1 LLWQVGVYAF
11 RLKSNVE
18 GRQVGKNIYMSGR
31 NVNIYLPEETY
42 NKIKDL
48 IEQRKVSKFVSEAI
62 EEKLEKEKQ
71 PDKEELE

>member
-1 LLWQVGVYAF
+1 
-11 RLKSNVE
+11 
-18 GRQVGKNIYMSGR
+18 MSGR

-71 PDKEELE
+71 QNKEELEQT

>member
-1 LLWQVGVYAF
+1 
-11 RLKSNVE
+11 
-18 GRQVGKNIYMSGR
+18 MSGR

-62 EEKLEKEKQ
+62 EEKLEKEKEQ
-71 PDKEELE
+71 EKEELEQI

>member
-1 LLWQVGVYAF
+1 
-11 RLKSNVE
+11 
-18 GRQVGKNIYMSGR
+18 MSGR

-71 PDKEELE
+71 SDKEELEQT

>member
-1 LLWQVGVYAF
+1 
-11 RLKSNVE
+11 
-18 GRQVGKNIYMSGR
+18 MSGR

-62 EEKLEKEKQ
+62 EEKLKKEKQ
-71 PDKEELE
+71 PDIVR

>member
-1 LLWQVGVYAF
+1 
-11 RLKSNVE
+11 
-18 GRQVGKNIYMSGR
+18 MSGR

-71 PDKEELE
+71 SDKEELEQI

>member
-1 LLWQVGVYAF
+1 
-11 RLKSNVE
+11 
-18 GRQVGKNIYMSGR
+18 MSGR

-71 PDKEELE
+71 PDKEELD